1 MTATDLLNH
10 DHEREAMGLSLA
22 RDGIWN
28 HWSNMP
34 PESEVFDRALALY
47 PCLEHLKGV
56 VDRRRH
62 GMGMKTA
69 EVCGLLIEAGQAE
82 QAVEFLAFVKRSKPD
97 EYPMVEDHLD
107 GARDVQSFIVA
118 SFVKVMEKETP
129 ESWLASSSR
138 RALNIMVAMVDDM
151 FSESL
156 IEIPKNI
163 GLQALHKP
171 HIAKNLYLKEDA
183 DLFVQVYNRMDEAN
197 QLNFLRDLKDVMCAA
212 KAGDA
217 NLQLR
222 LLSRID
228 GNKLGFGP
236 IAYSTVV
243 LSFWKDLDPLL
254 NLLKSKGTPEQ
265 YRRLIDMAT
274 TNLNISFVHQP
285 SQELQKRTLFPIVTG
300 MAKLLLAARSAG
312 VELTAKDY
320 RESLRPIEKISDAAK
335 RMQWVAP
342 MGDSFATLKE
352 DMKAAF
358 DGHTPADLFKRPL
371 PKELASAMS
380 VVMDDTR
387 WVAKAKLV
395 DQGKIFSDD
404 LGL

>member
-1 MTATDLLNH
+1 MTTTDLLNH

-47 PCLEHLKGV
+47 PCLEHHKGI

-69 EVCGLLIEAGQAE
+69 EICGLLIEAGEAE
-82 QAVEFLAFVKRSKPD
+82 QAVEFLAFAKRSMPN

-107 GARDVQSFIVA
+107 GARDIQSFIVA
-118 SFVKVMEKETP
+118 SFVKLIEKETP
-129 ESWLASSSR
+129 ESWLASPSR
-138 RALNIMVAMVDDM
+138 RALNIMVSMVDDM
-151 FSESL
+151 FAEGL
-156 IEIPKNI
+156 GEMPKNM

-183 DLFVQVYNRMDEAN
+183 DLFVQIYNRMDAAN

-217 NLQLR
+217 ALQLR

-228 GNKLGFGP
+228 GDKVGFGP
-236 IAYSTVV
+236 IAYSTVL
-243 LSFWKDLDPLL
+243 LSFWKGIDPLL
-254 NLLKSKGTPEQ
+254 DLLKSNGTPEQ
-265 YRRLIDMAT
+265 YRQLIDMAT
-274 TNLNISFVHQP
+274 TNLNIGFVYLP
-285 SQELQKRTLFPIVTG
+285 NQELKKKTLFPIVTG
-300 MAKLLLAARSAG
+300 MAKILLAARGAG

-320 RESLRPIEKISDAAK
+320 REALRPIEKISDAAK

-358 DGHTPADLFKRPL
+358 EGHSPADLFKRPL

-380 VVMDDTR
+380 VVMDDTQ

>member
-10 DHEREAMGLSLA
+10 DHEREGMGLSLA

-34 PESEVFDRALALY
+34 QESEVFDRALALY
-47 PCLEHLKGV
+47 PCLEHQKGI

-69 EVCGLLIEAGQAE
+69 EICGLLIEAGEAE
-82 QAVEFLAFVKRSKPD
+82 QAVEFLAFVKKCMPD
-97 EYPMVEDHLD
+97 EYPMVQDYLI
-107 GARDVQSFIVA
+107 GAQEIQTFIVA
-118 SFVKVMEKETP
+118 SFVKQMDKETS
-129 ESWLASSSR
+129 ESWLASPSR
-138 RALNIMVAMVDDM
+138 RALKVMVGMVDGM
-151 FSESL
+151 FSTGL
-156 IEIPKNI
+156 GEIPKHV

-171 HIAKNLYLKEDA
+171 YIAKSLYLKNDA
-183 DLFVQVYNRMDEAN
+183 DLFVQVYNRMDGIN

-217 NLQLR
+217 ALQLR
-222 LLSRID
+222 LLSRFD
-228 GNKLGFGP
+228 GDKVGFGP
-236 IAYSTVV
+236 IAYSAVV
-243 LSFWKDLDPLL
+243 LSFWKDLEPLL
-254 NLLKSKGTPEQ
+254 DLLKSNGTPEQ
-265 YRRLIDMAT
+265 YRQLIDMAT
-274 TNLNISFVHQP
+274 TTLNIGFVHQP
-285 SQELQKRTLFPIVTG
+285 SQELQKKTLFPIVTG
-300 MAKLLLAARSAG
+300 MAKLLLAARGAG
-312 VELTAKDY
+312 IELTAKDY
-320 RESLRPIEKISDAAK
+320 REALRPIEKVSDAAK

-352 DMKAAF
+352 DMKGAF
-358 DGHTPADLFKRPL
+358 DGYTPADLFKRPL

-387 WVAKAKLV
+387 WVAKAKLA
-395 DQGKIFSDD
+395 DQGRIFSDD